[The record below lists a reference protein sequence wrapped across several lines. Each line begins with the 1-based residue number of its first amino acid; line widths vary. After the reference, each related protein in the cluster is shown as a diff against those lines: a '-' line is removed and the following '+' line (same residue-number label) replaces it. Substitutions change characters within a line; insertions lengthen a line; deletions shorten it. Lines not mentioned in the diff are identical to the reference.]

1 MKILIVVVAAT
12 LLSCV
17 LLLALWRLQ
26 PGIPGLPHS
35 AQAQRLAVVW
45 RAWLMFLLSGLVVS
59 ALVTLSVGE
68 PRESSLGYLRFV
80 LSFHNGDDSWMPM
93 LRASA
98 FLREHPD
105 HLLYQSVFFGQHV
118 KFQYPLTALLPLD
131 LPQRL
136 LGLEPE
142 TVVVIFK
149 ILSRLSLIAIAAVFF
164 RLFMGAVQWP
174 SRPGE
179 PSALP
184 AISRGTLAA
193 LSLLSVALFYPLLRS
208 EYHGQIQTAMTLA
221 AGVSLLAWQRGQPR
235 LAGLMMA
242 LCCIIKPQWIIVVL
256 WAALR
261 RQWSF
266 AWTAT
271 WITGAFGLV
280 AIAFYGL
287 PNVLD
292 YIPVV
297 SFLGQHGES
306 YFINQSVNGL
316 VNRLLFNGVN
326 LEGAG
331 RIWSGTDLPPFHP
344 TVYLATTLSSAL
356 LLGLA
361 LFWRVRKQ
369 PTAVDLS
376 LVMLSL
382 TMASPIAWDHH
393 YGVLLL
399 IFALLFPVAL
409 RLQPFGAAT
418 PALLWLAF
426 LLSSE
431 SFVGVTN
438 LLAGTTWNV
447 LQSYQ
452 FFGAVL
458 VLGLL
463 YRLSWQEQRSRAG
476 MRFGVLAGLGR
487 TA

>member
-1 MKILIVVVAAT
+1 MKILIVVVVAT

-17 LLLALWRLQ
+17 LLIALWRLQ

-45 RAWLMFLLSGLVVS
+45 RVWLMFLLSGLVVS

-105 HLLYQSVFFGQHV
+105 QLLYQSVFFGQHV

-142 TVVVIFK
+142 TVVVILK
-149 ILSRLSLIAIAAVFF
+149 ILSRLSLIAIAAVFL

-179 PSALP
+179 PPALP
-184 AISRGTLAA
+184 AISRGALAA

-356 LLGLA
+356 ILGLA

-399 IFALLFPVAL
+399 IFAVLFPVAL
-409 RLQPFGAAT
+409 RRQPFGAAT

-476 MRFGVLAGLGR
+476 MGFGVLAGLGR

>member
-1 MKILIVVVAAT
+1 MKILIVVAAAT
-12 LLSCV
+12 LLSSV
-17 LLLALWRLQ
+17 LLIALWRLQ
-26 PGIPGLPHS
+26 PGIPGLPRS
-35 AQAQRLAVVW
+35 AQAQRLAGAW

-59 ALVTLSVGE
+59 ALVTLSVGQ

-105 HLLYQSVFFGQHV
+105 QLLYQSVFFGQHV

-136 LGLEPE
+136 LGMDAE
-142 TVVVIFK
+142 TVVDIFK
-149 ILSRLSLIAIAAVFF
+149 ILSRLSLVAIAAVFL

-179 PSALP
+179 PQQLP
-184 AISRGTLAA
+184 ALSRGVLAA

-221 AGVSLLAWQRGQPR
+221 AGLSLLAWQRGQPR

-271 WITGAFGLV
+271 WITGAFGLM
-280 AIAFYGL
+280 AIALYGL

-326 LEGAG
+326 LQGAG
-331 RIWSGTDLPPFHP
+331 RIWSGTDFPPFHP

-356 LLGLA
+356 ILGLA

-369 PTAVDLS
+369 PTVVDLS

-382 TMASPIAWDHH
+382 TVASPIAWDHH
-393 YGVLLL
+393 YGVLLP
-399 IFALLFPVAL
+399 IFAVLFPVAL
-409 RLQPFGAAT
+409 RRQPFGAAT

-431 SFVGVTN
+431 SFIGVTN
-438 LLAGTTWNV
+438 LLAGTAWNV

-463 YRLSWQEQRSRAG
+463 YRLSWQEQRERSGARVG
-476 MRFGVLAGLGR
+476 LLAGLGR

>member
-1 MKILIVVVAAT
+1 MKILIVVAAAT
-12 LLSCV
+12 LLSC
-17 LLLALWRLQ
+17 LLLIALWRLQ
-26 PGIPGLPHS
+26 PGIPGLPRS
-35 AQAQRLAVVW
+35 AQSQRLAGVW
-45 RAWLMFLLSGLVVS
+45 RAWLMLLLSGLVVS

-105 HLLYQSVFFGQHV
+105 QLLYQSVFFGQHV
-118 KFQYPLTALLPLD
+118 KFQYPLTALVPLD

-149 ILSRLSLIAIAAVFF
+149 ILSRLSLIAIAAVFL

-179 PSALP
+179 PPALP

-193 LSLLSVALFYPLLRS
+193 LSLLSVVLFYPLLRS

-221 AGVSLLAWQRGQPR
+221 AGLSLLAWQRGQPH
-235 LAGLMMA
+235 LSGLMMA

-331 RIWSGTDLPPFHP
+331 RIWSGTDFPPFHP

-356 LLGLA
+356 ILGLA

-382 TMASPIAWDHH
+382 TVASPIAWDHH
-393 YGVLLL
+393 YGVLLH
-399 IFALLFPVAL
+399 IFAVLFPVAL
-409 RLQPFGAAT
+409 RRQPFGAAT

-452 FFGAVL
+452 FFGAML

-463 YRLSWQEQRSRAG
+463 YRLSWQEQQSRAG
-476 MRFGVLAGLGR
+476 MGFGVLAGLGR